1 MNKISF
7 IKSND
12 RFYNIQRAFSLIKS
26 EIISG
31 IKDAKRVVV
40 KPNCVTDSVKLAS
53 THVDALNAVL
63 DFIRPYVSGQIT
75 LAEGSAVGD
84 TIEAFKNFGYLTLQT
99 KYDLA
104 LADLNRDDYI
114 EVPLIDRN
122 EKIFNA
128 KFSKTIAESDYLI
141 SVSPPKTHNAVV
153 YAGAVKNIA
162 VGSLI
167 RETDKLG
174 LLNKIFGGKDN
185 KQLIHQGYRAT
196 NENIRRLANYFD
208 IKLAVLDGFEA
219 MQGNGPVNGEL
230 VPAHFAIASSNALSS
245 DALACKLMGININ
258 DVGYLSLLGADLSDS
273 FVIGDDP
280 EKNIISFKMHS
291 DFEKMRQWR

>member
-1 MNKISF
+1 MEKISY
-7 IKSND
+7 IKSSD
-12 RFYNIQRAFSLIKS
+12 RFYNVQRSLSLIKS
-26 EIISG
+26 EIIAG

-40 KPNCVTDSVKLAS
+40 KPNCTSEYVKLAS
-53 THVDALNAVL
+53 THVDALSAVF

-75 LAEGSAVGD
+75 LAEGSEIGD
-84 TIEAFKNFGYLTLQT
+84 TVEAFKKFGYLNLQT

-104 LADLNRDDYI
+104 LVDLNNDDWI
-114 EVPLIDRN
+114 EIPLIDRN
-122 EKIFNA
+122 EKVFSV

-153 YAGAVKNIA
+153 YTGAIKNVA

-167 RETDKLG
+167 RGGDRFG
-174 LLNKIFGGKDN
+174 LLNRLIKTKNN
-185 KQLIHQGYRAT
+185 KQLIHQGYHAT
-196 NENIRRLANYFD
+196 NENIRRLAEYFD

-219 MQGNGPVNGEL
+219 MQGNGPINGEL
-230 VPAHFAIASSNALSS
+230 VPAHFAIASSNAIAS
-245 DALACKLMGININ
+245 DALACKLMGIKID
-258 DVGYLSLLGADLSDS
+258 DVGYLSLLGADLTDS

-280 EKNIISFKMHS
+280 EKNIINFKMHS